1 MQNPDTLAPQWSVD
15 DTGAK
20 IPKCVVGCAT
30 DLDCGPDFG
39 INWHKLVCDKGIC
52 VTPECPKQLHQ
63 EYNAV
68 IILFK
73 HMFKINVNV

>member
-1 MQNPDTLAPQWSVD
+1 MQNQDTLAPQWSVD
-15 DTGAK
+15 ETVAK
-20 IPKCVVGCAT
+20 LPRCVVGCTT

-39 INWHKLVCDKGIC
+39 INWQKLVCDKGIC

-73 HMFKINVNV
+73 HMF